1 MENNWEKPRIA
12 TIHYAEIALKGKNRI
27 AFENRLIENI
37 SKKLEGTGT
46 LFSRESGIIV
56 GKIDNPLQKQEMSD
70 ILQAIPGIAYFSFA
84 VSCGREVPTI
94 TRRVIQLLESRPFE
108 TFRINTKRRDK
119 KYAVKSIEVNSQVGK
134 AVAGQFNKRARMN
147 GPDLEVKIEIT
158 DKNAYI
164 SFADIQGV
172 GGMPT
177 DASQKVVSLLSG
189 GYDSPVAAYLMMKR
203 GCSVILVHFQNRLQ
217 ITGMVEDKVVRLGK
231 RLAAFQTST
240 RLYIIPFE
248 DIQREIIMEV
258 PSQLRMLIYRKFMI
272 HISAKIADLEGARF
286 LVTGDSLSQV
296 ASQTFD
302 NLAATY
308 HNSPKHI
315 FSPLIGMDKREIMEI
330 AHKIGTYE
338 ISVLPYG
345 DCCSF
350 FIPRHPELH
359 ASLGELKRLEDLFDI
374 PALTNTVVAQAKI
387 SRWD

>member
-1 MENNWEKPRIA
+1 MENNWTKPRIA

-37 SKKLEGTGT
+37 SKKLKGTGAK
-46 LFSRESGIIV
+46 FSRESGIIV
-56 GKIDNPLQKQEMSD
+56 GKIKIPLELEAMSG
-70 ILQAIPGIAYFSFA
+70 ILRAIPGIAYFSFA
-84 VSCGREVPTI
+84 VSCDREVPTI
-94 TRRVIQLLESRPFE
+94 QKTVIQLLESRQFE
-108 TFRINTKRRDK
+108 SFRINAKRRDK
-119 KYAVKSIEVNSQVGK
+119 KYPVKSIEVNAKIGE
-134 AVAGQFNKRARMN
+134 AVALRFKKKARMKN
-147 GPDLEVKIEIT
+147 PDLEVKIEIT

-164 SFADIQGV
+164 SFADAQGV

-177 DASQKVVSLLSG
+177 DESQKVVSLLSG

-217 ITGMVEDKVVRLGK
+217 ITDIVEDKVVRLGR
-231 RLAAFQTST
+231 RLAAFQTAT
-240 RLYIIPFE
+240 QLYIIPFE
-248 DIQREIIMEV
+248 DIQREIIMKV

-272 HISAKIADLEGARF
+272 HISAKIADLNGARF

-315 FSPLIGMDKREIMEI
+315 LAPLIGLDKREIMDI

-359 ASLGELKRLEDLFDI
+359 ASPRELKRLEDLFDI